1 MSAMTPALIA
11 ELRDATAVIYAA
23 ACRAHTAET
32 SAVTT
37 AHRTL
42 VDRRNDVIGDLLA
55 SVCAYL
61 DRHTWEGGP
70 FVLRQAII
78 DLART
83 AGLNIEDPFDD
94 VVEQLRLFDDE
105 TRVRAAVAKPYLQ
118 T

>member
-1 MSAMTPALIA
+1 M
-11 ELRDATAVIYAA
+11 
-23 ACRAHTAET
+23 
-32 SAVTT
+32 
-37 AHRTL
+37 
-42 VDRRNDVIGDLLA
+42 
-55 SVCAYL
+55 
-61 DRHTWEGGP
+61 
-70 FVLRQAII
+70 LRQAII